1 MIQSVIV
8 QYFLLCSYVLT
19 NPEGTELILVP
30 RVQDESHLEVAV
42 PPTEAGVALA
52 ERVFR
57 ELSSSSAAVTSDQV
71 AAGNKERL
79 LEALSARRIA
89 VTDEGERVV
98 IEGGA
103 ATVRAPFASA
113 ADCRSSNTVVLERIR
128 RLMEEM

>member
-1 MIQSVIV
+1 M
-8 QYFLLCSYVLT
+8 LCSYVLT

>member
-1 MIQSVIV
+1 M
-8 QYFLLCSYVLT
+8 LT
-19 NPEGTELILVP
+19 NPEGTELILAP
-30 RVQDESHLEVAV
+30 RVQDESDVEVAE

-57 ELSSSSAAVTSDQV
+57 ELSSSSAAATSDQV
-71 AAGNKERL
+71 AAGNKARL

-98 IEGGA
+98 VEGGA

-128 RLMEEM
+128 RLMQEM